1 MMNKTMSEKK
11 QNEQIRQSA
20 DRRTDT
26 RQMNTKQPDTNTKR
40 PNTKTTD
47 NTQHKKKNG
56 IVKVLLSLFIIG
68 MLVCVVIIV
77 MDMSRK
83 KKAEDTYSDL
93 QDRVNVTTQADGT
106 GSVEPVADD
115 TAGTTE
121 VDKLKE
127 LGITIPDKNLDW
139 DALHAE
145 NADIYAWIYI
155 PGTGIDYPILQ
166 HPTEQDYYL
175 DHNLDGSTGYPG
187 CIYTQIRNSKDF
199 TDFAT
204 ILYGHN
210 MKDGTMFQNLHD
222 YEDKEFFD
230 ANPYIYIYTPDKTF
244 VYQIFAAV
252 TFHDRNILLQYDM
265 TVTGNRAGYI
275 NDIKAC
281 NGMSDQHNDDVTVN
295 TESRIVSLS
304 TCIGASP
311 DKRWIVSGVLL
322 N

>member
-1 MMNKTMSEKK
+1 
-11 QNEQIRQSA
+11 
-20 DRRTDT
+20 
-26 RQMNTKQPDTNTKR
+26 MNTKQPDTNTKR

-68 MLVCVVIIV
+68 MLVCVGIIA
-77 MDMSRK
+77 MDISRK

-127 LGITIPDKNLDW
+127 LGITIPDKHLDW

>member
-68 MLVCVVIIV
+68 MLVCVVIIA
-77 MDMSRK
+77 MDISRK

-127 LGITIPDKNLDW
+127 LGITIPDKHLDW